1 MSMLYERFFAAALLL
16 PRRWRAVM
24 DAEVRRFGLTGATGR
39 PLFYLGRLGDGVRP
53 KDLAEILE
61 IERPSLAQ
69 LLDRL
74 EESGLVRR
82 REDPHD
88 RRGKTLHLTPEGR
101 KLFSLTKDKAE
112 HMAERLFEGVAEA
125 DVEACERVFERI
137 FANAARVLEDGAQAG
152 GDKSGGDK
160 K

>member
-1 MSMLYERFFAAALLL
+1 MASMLYERFFAAALLL

-24 DAEVRRFGLTGATGR
+24 DAEVSRYGLTSATCR

-74 EESGLVRR
+74 EEAGLVRR
-82 REDPHD
+82 REEPHD
-88 RRGKTLHLTPEGR
+88 RRGKILSLTPSGR
-101 KLFSLTKDKAE
+101 ELYERTKN
-112 HMAERLFEGVAEA
+112 MAEAMAARLFEGVEEA
-125 DVEACERVFERI
+125 DADACERVFARI
-137 FANAARVLEDGAQAG
+137 FANAARVLDEAPAEA
-152 GDKSGGDK
+152 KP
-160 K
+160 

>member
-1 MSMLYERFFAAALLL
+1 MLYERFFAAALLL

-24 DAEVRRFGLTGATGR
+24 DAEVSRYGLTSATCR

-53 KDLAEILE
+53 KDLAEMLE

-74 EESGLVRR
+74 EEAGLLRR

-101 KLFSLTKDKAE
+101 KIHDLSAGLADE
-112 HMAERLFEGVAEA
+112 MAERLFEGVDEA
-125 DVEACERVFERI
+125 DIDACERVFARI
-137 FANAARVLEDGAQAG
+137 FANAAGVV
-152 GDKSGGDK
+152 GDAVHLDK
-160 K
+160 APR

>member
-1 MSMLYERFFAAALLL
+1 MLYERFFAAALLL

-24 DAEVRRFGLTGATGR
+24 DSEVSRYGLTSATCR

-53 KDLAEILE
+53 KDLADILE

-74 EESGLVRR
+74 EEAGLVLR

-88 RRGKTLHLTPEGR
+88 RRGKTLHLTAAGR
-101 KLFSLTKDKAE
+101 RLFEQAKDMADR
-112 HMAERLFEGVAEA
+112 MAERLFDGVDEA
-125 DVEACERVFERI
+125 DIEACERVFARI
-137 FANAARVLEDGAQAG
+137 FANAARISTEDGAAG
-152 GDKSGGDK
+152 DGAR
-160 K
+160 